1 MKMFISHKQEDTA
14 IARAIANKL
23 NSLGKDYY
31 LDALDSTICGSG
43 KRLTDHIKTALNG
56 CTDIIVVMTERTK
69 RSQWVFFEVGMATQV
84 GLPISTYLAQ
94 NVVLPDFLDYW
105 PQLRRLQDLSTYVQ
119 TKSEII
125 LESTQFSKAYGIDLN
140 EVSNRQ
146 QSIDEFYNALKMKL

>member
-1 MKMFISHKQEDTA
+1 MEISRSCPYRDAFVKWNSDL
-14 IARAIANKL
+14 IAD
-23 NSLGKDYY
+23 G
-31 LDALDSTICGSG
+31 
-43 KRLTDHIKTALNG
+43 
-56 CTDIIVVMTERTK
+56 TDIIVVMTERTM

-140 EVSNRQ
+140 EVSKRQ

>member
-1 MKMFISHKQEDTA
+1 MKMFISHNQEDTA
-14 IARAIANKL
+14 IARSIANKL

-43 KRLTDHIKTALNG
+43 KRLTDHIKTALND

-146 QSIDEFYNALKMKL
+146 QSIDAFYNALKMKL